1 MRRKHSVSQPRS
13 PRRRAVLA
21 GTAAAAISA
30 ALPLRFAHGAN
41 GKLKIGI
48 IMPRTGAQAQ
58 GGIDAQRGA
67 DVAYD
72 VLKDKGYAEPELML
86 GDSENNPQIAR
97 VQAERLIE
105 AGAHVL
111 SGCFD
116 SGATMTVAQVAEQK
130 GIPFV
135 VNIAVADAITEQ
147 GYKTV
152 FRAFPTGMMFALD
165 AFALQK
171 ELFKVAGRAPKTMVM
186 LHVND
191 TFGTPQ
197 RDLTVKLVPQH
208 NMPYTIVET
217 IGYDPM
223 ARDLSAEV
231 RKAKATNAELVW
243 LNSRVNDSILII
255 QEMVKQRWEPMGIFN
270 TGPGSFQVPFMQALG
285 KLSDDVITFAPWYD
299 PNKPMAK
306 ALEAAFLKRFPDRL
320 LNLSHAATFEAVLI
334 ALDAYKRA
342 GSTEPAK
349 LIEALRKTDLK
360 DNTSIGPG
368 VRFNDKGQCPDTRIA
383 GIQNRGGKNV
393 IVVPVTA
400 ANAKPIWPQRPWRE
414 RG

>member
-1 MRRKHSVSQPRS
+1 
-13 PRRRAVLA
+13 
-21 GTAAAAISA
+21 
-30 ALPLRFAHGAN
+30 
-41 GKLKIGI
+41 
-48 IMPRTGAQAQ
+48 
-58 GGIDAQRGA
+58 
-67 DVAYD
+67 
-72 VLKDKGYAEPELML
+72 
-86 GDSENNPQIAR
+86 
-97 VQAERLIE
+97 
-105 AGAHVL
+105 
-111 SGCFD
+111 
-116 SGATMTVAQVAEQK
+116 
-130 GIPFV
+130 
-135 VNIAVADAITEQ
+135 
-147 GYKTV
+147 
-152 FRAFPTGMMFALD
+152 
-165 AFALQK
+165 
-171 ELFKVAGRAPKTMVM
+171 
-186 LHVND
+186 
-191 TFGTPQ
+191 
-197 RDLTVKLVPQH
+197 
-208 NMPYTIVET
+208 MPYTIVET

-285 KLSDDVITFAPWYD
+285 KLSDDIITFAPWYD
-299 PNKPMAK
+299 PNKPMTK

-393 IVVPVTA
+393 IVVPVAA